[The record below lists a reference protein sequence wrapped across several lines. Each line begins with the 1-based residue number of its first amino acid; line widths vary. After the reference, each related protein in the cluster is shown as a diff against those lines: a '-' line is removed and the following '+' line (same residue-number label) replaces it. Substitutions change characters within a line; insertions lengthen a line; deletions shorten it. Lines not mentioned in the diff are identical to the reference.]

1 MKIIQRGIMDI
12 CDTCDR
18 VMNKSGLFRISDSHL
33 YVTNE
38 MRKILIGDANLIQ
51 KSAKFIARGLR

>member
-1 MKIIQRGIMDI
+1 MDI

-18 VMNKSGLFRISDSHL
+18 VMNKSGLVRISDSHL
-33 YVTNE
+33 YVTDE
-38 MRKILIGDANLIQ
+38 MRKILTGDANLIQ